1 MDPFLSHSDM
11 SLYLGRD
18 YNLMH
23 GHNISVQKRGSIH
36 FFSNN
41 SWMLKLTDI

>member
-11 SLYLGRD
+11 SLYLGID
-18 YNLMH
+18 YNLMDQMD
-23 GHNISVQKRGSIH
+23 GHNILVSKRDGIH

-41 SWMLKLTDI
+41 SWML